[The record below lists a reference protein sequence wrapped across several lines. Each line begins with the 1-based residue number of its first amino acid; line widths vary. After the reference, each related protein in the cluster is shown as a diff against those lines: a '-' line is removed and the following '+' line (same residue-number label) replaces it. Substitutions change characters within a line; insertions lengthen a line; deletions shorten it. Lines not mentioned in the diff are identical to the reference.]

1 MLQYYEK
8 KTKKKCKEEFQL
20 GGNVELALARS
31 HQFVFRIVTDGRR
44 LLMAASSQ

>member
-8 KTKKKCKEEFQL
+8 KAKKKFREEFQL
-20 GGNVELALARS
+20 GGNVELALLPG

-44 LLMAASSQ
+44 LYMAASSQ